1 MGKFKDLDAFDDVLD
16 QHFSNDGGVKSGLN
30 NYYKAQDPEY
40 LQRIA
45 EANRKTA
52 QDPNW
57 LEGQAQRNRAKR
69 LDPNHIEKHLAAVQ
83 NEEYRAKM
91 SVTMKASEAH
101 KEGMKN
107 RVNNSTWLESIQ
119 RITKDPVRNA
129 KISQSNKRQ
138 IQTPY
143 GIFPSMTEASEHMTS
158 IGIGNSYKKLYKL
171 MQRCPDEYFYTDGLG
186 IQKVKPHKRK

>member
-1 MGKFKDLDAFDDVLD
+1 MKFRDLDKFDKEHD
-16 QHFSNDGGVKSGLN
+16 QHFSNDGHVKSGLN
-30 NYYKAQDPEY
+30 NYYKAQDPAY

-52 QDPNW
+52 QDTEW
-57 LEGQAQRNRAKR
+57 LKGQAERNRAKR
-69 LDPNHIEKHLAAVQ
+69 LDPKHVEKHLASVQ
-83 NEEYRAKM
+83 SLEYRANM
-91 SVTMKASEAH
+91 SATMKTSEAF
-101 KEGMKN
+101 KEGIKN
-107 RVNNSTWLESIQ
+107 RANNTTWVESIQ
-119 RITKDPVRNA
+119 RITKDPIRNA

-143 GIFPSMTEASEHMTS
+143 GIFPSMAEASEHMTS

-171 MQRCPDEYFYTDGLG
+171 MQTHPNEYFYTDGLG